1 MNKMNKNID
10 TRVISAFPGCG
21 KSYFYRNCINKIAM
35 DSDSGTFDKTKFPQN
50 YIAHI
55 KENIGKA
62 DIILVSSHDVVRDA
76 LVRNDIEFTMVYPDI
91 SIKDEYIDR
100 YIKRGNN
107 EGFVELLKQNWET
120 WIGDV
125 EKQVGCEH
133 VKIQSGQYLSDVL

>member
-1 MNKMNKNID
+1 
-10 TRVISAFPGCG
+10 
-21 KSYFYRNCINKIAM
+21 M
-35 DSDSGTFDKTKFPQN
+35 DSDSSTFDKTKFPQN

-76 LVRNDIEFTMVYPDI
+76 LVLNNIEFTMVYPDI

-120 WIGDV
+120 WIG
-125 EKQVGCEH
+125 E
-133 VKIQSGQYLSDVL
+133 IQSGQYLSDVL